1 MQTTGMGLI
10 LEGGFN
16 SLYKTI
22 RDFPGGSAV
31 KNLSANAGDA
41 VFIPGLESF
50 PGGGNGNLLQC
61 SCLGNTMDRGTSQ
74 AIVHE
79 VAKESDMTE

>member
-61 SCLGNTMDRGTSQ
+61 SCLGNPVERGPWR
-74 AIVHE
+74 AAVPG
-79 VAKESDMTE
+79 VAKESDTT

>member
-1 MQTTGMGLI
+1 MQTAGMGLI

-31 KNLSANAGDA
+31 KTLPATAGDA
-41 VFIPGLESF
+41 AFIPALESF
-50 PGGGNGNLLQC
+50 PGGGNGSPLQC
-61 SCLGNTMDRGTSQ
+61 SCLGNPMERGPWR
-74 AIVHE
+74 AAVPG
-79 VAKESDMTE
+79 VAEELDTT